1 MRART
6 PVLALAAGGV
16 LAAGCGSPQND
27 LFAVQ
32 RVGNIPGAR
41 LRVVVSDGGTVRC
54 DNGKPIMLS
63 DTELLD
69 ARQLQRDLQTP
80 AEHRL
85 RLKAGH
91 GSVLQYRV
99 ISGDGTVDFADD
111 SPHKPPCSNG
121 LASTLNK
128 LPKAPGGRP
137 RGCG

>member
-1 MRART
+1 MRPRT
-6 PVLALAAGGV
+6 LLVLAAGV
-16 LAAGCGSPQND
+16 PVVAGCGSPPPD
-27 LFAVQ
+27 LFAGPRLGDV
-32 RVGNIPGAR
+32 PGAR
-41 LRVVVSDGGTVRC
+41 LRVGVSDGGTVRC

-99 ISGDGTVDFADD
+99 ISGD
-111 SPHKPPCSNG
+111 
-121 LASTLNK
+121 
-128 LPKAPGGRP
+128 
-137 RGCG
+137 

>member
-1 MRART
+1 MRLRT
-6 PVLALAAGGV
+6 LLVLAAGV
-16 LAAGCGSPQND
+16 LVVAGCGSPPND

-32 RVGNIPGAR
+32 RVGNVPGAR
-41 LRVVVSDGGTVRC
+41 LRVVISDGGTVRC

-85 RLKAGH
+85 RLRAGH
-91 GSVLQYRV
+91 GSVMQYRV

-111 SPHKPPCSNG
+111 SPHKPPVLDR
-121 LASTLNK
+121 LAFYVHQL
-128 LPKAPGGRP
+128 AQRRCGRP
-137 RGCG
+137 R

>member
-1 MRART
+1 MPRT
-6 PVLALAAGGV
+6 PLLPLAAGV
-16 LAAGCGSPQND
+16 LVVAGCGSPQND

-54 DNGKPIMLS
+54 DDGKPIMLS

-69 ARQLQRDLQTP
+69 ARQLQRDLQQP

-85 RLKAGH
+85 RLRAGR
-91 GSVLQYRV
+91 GSVMQYRV

-111 SPHKPPCSNG
+111 SPHKPPVLDR
-121 LASTLNK
+121 LAFYVHEL
-128 LPKAPGGRP
+128 AQRRCGR
-137 RGCG
+137 RS